1 MQQLRTTYRG
11 SGMVDT
17 KPAASLQ
24 PFDPRRLRTVL
35 GSFTT
40 GVVIVTSVGD
50 EGRPIGLTVN
60 SFNSVSM
67 EPPLILWSL
76 ALKSPS
82 LNAFRTHNWFAI
94 NILAEDQEPLCRQ
107 FATPSEDKFVNLEF
121 DVGETGVP
129 VLRGTAAYLECS
141 TYARYAGGDHEIY
154 VGEVRAMHD
163 RGLSP
168 LVFHRGAIRRLGEN

>member
-1 MQQLRTTYRG
+1 VTVAMSL
-11 SGMVDT
+11 
-17 KPAASLQ
+17 AAPLHT
-24 PFDPRRLRTVL
+24 FDPRRLRNVL

-67 EPPLILWSL
+67 QPPLILWSL

-82 LNAFRTHNWFAI
+82 LNAFRTHNWFAV

-107 FATPSEDKFVNLEF
+107 FATSSDDKFANVKF
-121 DVGETGVP
+121 DVGQTGVP
-129 VLRGTAAYLECS
+129 VLHGTAAYLECS
-141 TYARYAGGDHEIY
+141 TYARYPGGDHEIY
-154 VGEVRAMHD
+154 LGEVRAMHD

-168 LVFHRGAIRRLGEN
+168 LVFHRGAIRRLGEH

>member
-1 MQQLRTTYRG
+1 MTVVM
-11 SGMVDT
+11 S
-17 KPAASLQ
+17 PAPSLQ
-24 PFDPRRLRTVL
+24 TFDPRRVRNVL

-67 EPPLILWSL
+67 RPPLILWSL
-76 ALKSPS
+76 ALKSPN
-82 LNAFRTHNWFAI
+82 LHAFLSHHWFAI
-94 NILAEDQEPLCRQ
+94 NILAHDQEPLCRQ
-107 FATPSEDKFVNLEF
+107 FATPSHDKFANVKF

-129 VLRGTAAYLECS
+129 VLHGTAAYLECS
-141 TYARYAGGDHEIY
+141 TYARYPGGDHEIY
-154 VGEVRAMHD
+154 LGEVRAMHD

-168 LVFHRGAIRRLGEN
+168 LVFHRGAIRRLGEH

>member
-1 MQQLRTTYRG
+1 MATSL
-11 SGMVDT
+11 
-17 KPAASLQ
+17 AASFHT
-24 PFDPRRLRTVL
+24 FDPRRLRNVL

-67 EPPLILWSL
+67 QPPLILWSL

-82 LNAFRTHNWFAI
+82 LNAFRTHNWFAV

-107 FATPSEDKFVNLEF
+107 FATPSDDKFANVKF

-129 VLRGTAAYLECS
+129 VLHGTAAYLIAQPTRDIRAATMRS
-141 TYARYAGGDHEIY
+141 IWARSERCTIADC
-154 VGEVRAMHD
+154 
-163 RGLSP
+163 
-168 LVFHRGAIRRLGEN
+168 RRSCFIEARSDDSADI

>member
-1 MQQLRTTYRG
+1 
-11 SGMVDT
+11 MVT
-17 KPAASLQ
+17 SPAPSLQ
-24 PFDPRRLRTVL
+24 TFDPRRLRNVL

-67 EPPLILWSL
+67 QPPLILWSL

-82 LNAFRTHNWFAI
+82 LNAFRSHNWFAI
-94 NILAEDQEPLCRQ
+94 NILAHDQEPLCRQ
-107 FATPSEDKFVNLEF
+107 FATPSDDKFANVKF

-129 VLRGTAAYLECS
+129 VLHGTAAYLECS
-141 TYARYAGGDHEIY
+141 TYARYPGGDHEIY
-154 VGEVRAMHD
+154 LGEVKAMHD

-168 LVFHRGAIRRLGEN
+168 LVFHRGAIRRLGGH